1 MYIVILYIRIRCI
14 KIKENP
20 RWIQRNFGAS
30 VIRLNSMWSVSFNLS
45 KLITDAWQ
53 IRYTNKLFGG
63 WHWTNRWHG
72 ICFECECREL
82 ATRFELAFRAHTV
95 SCIGIVCCLIDVQL
109 ETTCTA
115 YCLKLS
121 VFNSNPTL
129 VFCDSNYA
137 CCSKNWSHF

>member
-1 MYIVILYIRIRCI
+1 MYIVILYLRIRCI
-14 KIKENP
+14 KIQENSTMNSEEL
-20 RWIQRNFGAS
+20 RCKRYSLKFD
-30 VIRLNSMWSVSFNLS
+30 VICSFNLS
-45 KLITDAWQ
+45 KLITDVWQ
-53 IRYTNKLFGG
+53 NRYTNKLYGG

-129 VFCDSNYA
+129 ISCDSNYA
-137 CCSKNWSHF
+137 CCSKN